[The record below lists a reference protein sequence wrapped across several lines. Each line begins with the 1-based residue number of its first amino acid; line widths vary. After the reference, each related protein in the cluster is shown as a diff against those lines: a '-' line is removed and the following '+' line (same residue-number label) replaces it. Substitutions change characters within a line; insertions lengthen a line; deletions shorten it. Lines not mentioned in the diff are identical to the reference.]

1 MMFATA
7 IHLPALLHVAEE
19 RFFFRKCVISSV
31 NGTLPSSPF
40 IRPVRFATW
49 WLKWATSTTA
59 QLSSLQLSTPV
70 WGGRQSVN
78 ALARAGSVLVKR
90 CWGDVWG
97 MVDHL
102 GRDWSR
108 ASGNPYG
115 TCRENHRYQINEDD
129 MCPAIHLASGRMTDS
144 PVTILMWKT
153 IQKIYLSSL
162 VLETPQVLEVL
173 KTLGKN
179 HQTSLGCDG
188 RHRIPGW
195 MRRFSTQY
203 SMASRETPLFFVS
216 SHTLQ

>member
-1 MMFATA
+1 M
-7 IHLPALLHVAEE
+7 AEE

-49 WLKWATSTTA
+49 WLKWASSTTA
-59 QLSSLQLSTPV
+59 HLSSLQRSTPV
-70 WGGRQSVN
+70 WGGKESVN
-78 ALARAGSVLVKR
+78 ALARAGSVLAEG

-97 MVDHL
+97 MVDHF

-129 MCPAIHLASGRMTDS
+129 MCPAVQPYIWPAAGWPTVRWLFWCGRPFKRSTFL
-144 PVTILMWKT
+144 I
-153 IQKIYLSSL
+153 SL

-173 KTLGKN
+173 KALGKN

-188 RHRIPGW
+188 RHRIPRW
-195 MRRFSTQY
+195 MRRVSTVLNGVQGD
-203 SMASRETPLFFVS
+203 AIVFCL
-216 SHTLQ
+216 